1 MKPADLPSISPDPAA
16 SGIFSGLPSRRPK
29 TYPHGVIGNGRS
41 AALIAPNGTV
51 EFLCLPDF
59 DSPFVFAALLDKKVG
74 GHFGLSIE
82 GGSAVGQKYLPNTN
96 ILVTRFESAEGVFE
110 CVDFM
115 PRWKS
120 GHADGR
126 CTALSGMVR
135 LLRPVA
141 GKPRVRVDYNP
152 RPLYGKFEPVQ
163 RVVAP
168 GVIHTYAQGAVS
180 RPDQYESVYLYSN
193 LDSAAIVAGKP
204 VALCGDAFLWCSYHD
219 KLEKPTQA
227 RAELA
232 LARTQAY
239 WLNFCDSGR
248 IPEGPY
254 REAVAR
260 SAMVLKLMQ
269 YESTGALVAAITTSL
284 PETVGEERNWD
295 YRFCWIRDAS
305 MTVAVMR
312 RLGHRVS
319 AKRFIHW
326 LLHVAPGKDDALQI
340 MYGLRGERMLKEV
353 SLDHLAGYENSR
365 PVRIGNAAFRQ
376 RQHDIYGVLMDAI
389 WHGIQEQLWQD
400 EELEGVWT
408 RVRAMAN
415 TVERTWQKPDSGIW
429 EFRGAKR
436 SFVHSKLLC
445 WVAIDR
451 AKRIARHIG
460 RDDWAKRREP
470 LAAAIRKSIL
480 SHGWSESQQAYT
492 QSYGSETLDASVL
505 LMGDYG
511 FAAPDDPRFVS
522 TVRVLKKKLMK
533 SGLMFRYRD
542 KDDFGEPSSSFTI
555 CSLWMA
561 KALWLIGDQT
571 EARALFERVLACA
584 NDKGLLS
591 EDIDFKN
598 KRLLGNFPQAYSHLA
613 VIDCA
618 LTFSEGAQA
627 TGGVM

>member
-1 MKPADLPSISPDPAA
+1 MKPADHAPGSASPAA
-16 SGIFSGLPSRRPK
+16 SGVFAALPSRRPK
-29 TYPHGVIGNGRS
+29 TYPHGVVGNGRS
-41 AALIAPNGTV
+41 AALVAPDGTV
-51 EFLCLPDF
+51 EFLCLPNF
-59 DSPFVFAALLDKKVG
+59 DSPFVFASLLDKKIG
-74 GHFGLSIE
+74 GRFGLSIE
-82 GGSAVGQKYLPNTN
+82 GGAATGQKYLSNTN
-96 ILVTRFESAEGVFE
+96 ILVTRFESADGVFE

-115 PRWKS
+115 PRWKL
-120 GHADGR
+120 GEADGR
-126 CTALSGMVR
+126 CAALSGMVR
-135 LLRPVA
+135 LLRLVSGA
-141 GKPRVRVDYNP
+141 PRVRVDYDP
-152 RPLYGKFEPVQ
+152 RPLYGKYEPVR

-168 GVIHTYAQGAVS
+168 GVIHAFAQGAVS

-193 LDSAAIVAGKP
+193 LDGAGILAGKP
-204 VALCGDAFLWCSYHD
+204 MTLAGDAFLWCSYHD
-219 KLEKPTQA
+219 KLDKPTQA

-239 WLNFCDSGR
+239 WLNFCENGR

-254 REAVAR
+254 RDTVAR
-260 SAMVLKLMQ
+260 SALVLKLMQ
-269 YESTGALVAAITTSL
+269 YEPTGALVAAITTSL

-305 MTVAVMR
+305 MTVSVMR
-312 RLGHRVS
+312 RLGHQGS

-326 LLHVAPGKDDALQI
+326 LLHVAPGKEEALQI
-340 MYGLRGERMLKEV
+340 MYGLRGERMLKETV
-353 SLDHLAGYENSR
+353 LDHLAGYENSR

-376 RQHDIYGVLMDAI
+376 RQHDIYGALMDAI
-389 WHGIQEQLWQD
+389 WHGIQEKLWQD

-408 RVRAMAN
+408 RVRAMAG
-415 TVERTWQKPDSGIW
+415 TVERTWQQPDSGIW

-436 SFVHSKLLC
+436 NFVHSKLLC

-451 AKRIARHIG
+451 AQRIARAIG
-460 RDDWAKRREP
+460 RGDWARRREP
-470 LAAAIRKSIL
+470 LAAAIRQSIL
-480 SHGWSESQQAYT
+480 EHGWSEKQQAYT

-511 FAAPDDPRFVS
+511 FTGPDDPRFVS

-533 SGLMFRYRD
+533 NGLMFRYRD
-542 KDDFGEPSSSFTI
+542 ADDFGEPSSSFTI

-561 KALWLIGDQT
+561 KALWLIGDRAD
-571 EARALFERVLACA
+571 ARALFERVLACA
-584 NDKGLLS
+584 NGKGLLS

-618 LTFSEGAQA
+618 LTFGAA
-627 TGGVM
+627 AG